1 MGYFAAARWATE
13 YLHGYRAAGPH
24 PASAPPNDDAQIAPC
39 WTLLVEAMPGIWR
52 TVISGE
58 KVMLSF
64 VHAKAGAAVGNHHHA
79 AEQVSWVIK
88 GKMRVTT
95 EHGEE
100 RIIGPGDVWVIPLDA
115 WHSAAYLEDTGML
128 EAFGPIR
135 LEYLIGYT
143 ADSTVFDQ

>member
-1 MGYFAAARWATE
+1 M
-13 YLHGYRAAGPH
+13 
-24 PASAPPNDDAQIAPC
+24 APRYYSNWKDFPE
-39 WTLLVEAMPGIWR
+39 VEAMPGIRR

-58 KVMLSF
+58 KVMLSL

-79 AEQVSWVIK
+79 AEQVSYLLK

-95 EHGEE
+95 EHGEA
-100 RIIGPGDVWVIPLDA
+100 RIIGAGDVWVIPLDA
-115 WHSAAYLEDTGML
+115 WHSAAYIEDTEML

-143 ADSTVFDQ
+143 PDSTVFEK